1 MKKISLLALTL
12 MSGIV
17 LFAQTATFGLK
28 GGLNVASTSN
38 SQGGGSNSRLGYHA
52 GFLLHVHATPQFA
65 VQPELVY
72 SSQGG
77 KYTTSDG
84 YEHNL
89 DLGYLNIPVLLQYM
103 AGSGFRLETGPQVGF
118 LVNVNDKVNGVST
131 GYFTSADFKKT
142 DVSWAIGAGY
152 EGRSGLG
159 LDARYNLG
167 LSNINNY
174 GTATVHNNVLQ
185 VGLFYMLR

>member
-17 LFAQTATFGLK
+17 LFAQTATFGIK
-28 GGLNVASTSN
+28 GGLNVASLSN
-38 SQGGGSNSRLGYHA
+38 IQGGSSRLGYHA

-65 VQPELVY
+65 VQPEFLY
-72 SSQGG
+72 SSQGA
-77 KYTTSDG
+77 KYTTSNA
-84 YEHNL
+84 EHNL
-89 DLGYLNIPVLLQYM
+89 DLGYLNVPVLLQYM
-103 AGSGFRLETGPQVGF
+103 AGSGFRLETGPQLGF
-118 LVNVNDKVNGVST
+118 LVNVDDKLNGTST
-131 GYFTSADFKKT
+131 GFFSSSDFKKT

-159 LDARYNLG
+159 IDARYNLG

-174 GTATVHNNVLQ
+174 GTTTIHNNVFQ
-185 VGLFYMLR
+185 VGLFYMLK